1 MSDYE
6 NDGFDDSIEKKPT
19 KDVPAAKLQK
29 ASVKAQTVN
38 LVIKGASE
46 LAASKNKA
54 EPTAS
59 KKETAARSE
68 QESSSYPHS
77 WHDIVAANDT
87 NKHIIHKFMKK
98 GFSSLSAEELACTMV
113 QPDFTLDFKK
123 NTKEDWVA
131 GYQFKV
137 VARLSKCKFN
147 LKWNTK
153 SSVTTQGQG
162 EIGTFFDL
170 CKTGD
175 IDRVVKFFRS

>member
-1 MSDYE
+1 M
-6 NDGFDDSIEKKPT
+6 
-19 KDVPAAKLQK
+19 
-29 ASVKAQTVN
+29 N

-54 EPTAS
+54 EPVAT

-68 QESSSYPHS
+68 QESSSYPHG

-153 SSVTTQGQG
+153 SSVTTQG
-162 EIGTFFDL
+162 
-170 CKTGD
+170 
-175 IDRVVKFFRS
+175 